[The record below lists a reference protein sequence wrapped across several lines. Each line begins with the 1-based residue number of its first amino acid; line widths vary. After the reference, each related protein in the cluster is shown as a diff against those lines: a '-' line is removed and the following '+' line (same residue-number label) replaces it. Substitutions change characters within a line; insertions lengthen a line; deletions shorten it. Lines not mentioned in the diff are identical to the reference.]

1 VPEDTVQPEVTRVIL
16 AEIAAMWRYARE
28 EGIAGELQALHRP
41 RLGRALLAAAA
52 DWSLIIAAMAAALGY
67 GWVAVLPAL
76 LVIGNRQ
83 RALGN
88 LLHDASHRSFDV
100 HRRRAALLANL
111 IFCWPLWVSMPLY
124 REDHNRHHKYLGDP
138 GRDPDLIQ
146 DEARLSRGWVSIWL
160 DQIFSARMFRI
171 SVLSHLPRMDGVSLL
186 GVAGWWTAVLG
197 GVALIAAPVD
207 AAVVLALWVAA
218 RATSFHVI
226 TSFREISDHVG
237 LIRGGLIRFSRN
249 HPFAGLAAQIF
260 HPHNNGYHLLHH
272 LMPGLPF
279 HALPRAHALLL
290 GWRPYAEGE
299 QCYSY
304 FFGERSAV
312 RSWERR
318 WAAGAV
324 SG

>member
-1 VPEDTVQPEVTRVIL
+1 
-16 AEIAAMWRYARE
+16 MWRYARE
-28 EGIAGELQALHRP
+28 AGIARELQALHRP
-41 RLGRALLAAAA
+41 RLGRSLWAAAV
-52 DWSLIIAAMAAALGY
+52 DWSLIAVAMGAAIGY
-67 GWVAVLPAL
+67 GWIAVAPAL

-88 LLHDASHRSFDV
+88 ILHDASHRSFDI
-100 HRRRAALLANL
+100 HRRRSTLLADL
-111 IFCWPLWVSMPLY
+111 LFCLPLWVSMPIY
-124 REDHNRHHKYLGDP
+124 RDEHNRHHRYLGDP
-138 GRDPDLIQ
+138 ASDPDLIQ
-146 DEARLSRGWVSIWL
+146 DETRLHRGWLSIWL
-160 DQIFSARMFRI
+160 DQVFSARMFRI
-171 SVLSHLPRMDGVSLL
+171 SVLSHLTRMDGPSLL
-186 GVAGWWTAVLG
+186 SVAGWWAAVLAAI
-197 GVALIAAPVD
+197 ALWSTPANAL
-207 AAVVLALWVAA
+207 AVLALWTAA

-249 HPFAGLAAQIF
+249 HAVGGLVAQIF

-279 HALPRAHALLL
+279 HAMPRAHALLL

-299 QCYSY
+299 QCGGY
-304 FFGERSAV
+304 FLGERCAV

-318 WAAGAV
+318 WLRESAV